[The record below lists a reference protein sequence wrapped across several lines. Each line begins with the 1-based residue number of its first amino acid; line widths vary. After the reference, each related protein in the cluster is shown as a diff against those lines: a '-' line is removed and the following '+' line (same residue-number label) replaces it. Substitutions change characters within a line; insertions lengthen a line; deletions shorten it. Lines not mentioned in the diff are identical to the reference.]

1 MKKLVSLLVLS
12 MFVLVVLSGCGK
24 GAEGKLVGKTFSF
37 QVDGE
42 IPGTFTFKD
51 NGLLMMKDS
60 SGSSAIT
67 VNYEFQEVDGK
78 EYVVF
83 WNRPQGERFLRPSQ
97 SIKESKDVIKKY
109 WYFDSDSLTLKS
121 LKKTNPSF
129 FEKGGYMK
137 DKKYLKDLKF
147 GEDKE
152 YIKLIEEK

>member
-1 MKKLVSLLVLS
+1 MKKLVSLIVLS
-12 MFVLVVLSGCGK
+12 LFVLVVLSGCGK
-24 GAEGKLVGKTFSF
+24 GAESKLVGKTFSI

-42 IPGTFTFKD
+42 IPGKFTFKD
-51 NGLLMMKDS
+51 NGLLEIKDNS
-60 SGSSAIT
+60 TNFSESA
-67 VNYEFQEVDGK
+67 NYEFQEVDGK

-129 FEKGGYMK
+129 FEKGGYLK